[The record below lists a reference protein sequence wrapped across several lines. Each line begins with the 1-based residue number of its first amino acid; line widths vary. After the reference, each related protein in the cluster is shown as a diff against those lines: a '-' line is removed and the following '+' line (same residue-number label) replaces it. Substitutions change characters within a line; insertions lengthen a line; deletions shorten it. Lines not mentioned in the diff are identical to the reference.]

1 MMKALQAEA
10 RTYCYV
16 EFDDEDPMQVN
27 IRSVGF
33 AGEQRGWQ
41 ASFGEGSLLRFSD
54 FHGFFSDDAIQ
65 KVIHSAKNLQVVL
78 LRQGQKLRGLEWDTM
93 LLSYL
98 TQPNRSNH
106 QFEEI
111 VFAHLQKTPA
121 KLAADRSVATR
132 ELFSF
137 CTQKFWKRGWN
148 KSTRKSRGHFLK
160 FLRPWNSPGSG
171 LIPGSLKIFL
181 SNLKR
186 NSIH

>member
-1 MMKALQAEA
+1 MGFQSLLKEYESQSPQVDLIPASIETIRNLSEVREMMKALQAEA

-16 EFDDEDPMQVN
+16 EFDEEDPMQVN

-33 AGEQRGWQ
+33 AGEQREWQ
-41 ASFGEGSLLRFSD
+41 ASFGEESLLRFSD

-121 KLAADRSVATR
+121 KV
-132 ELFSF
+132 
-137 CTQKFWKRGWN
+137 
-148 KSTRKSRGHFLK
+148 SR
-160 FLRPWNSPGSG
+160 R
-171 LIPGSLKIFL
+171 
-181 SNLKR
+181 
-186 NSIH
+186 